1 MDVAAR
7 PSRRWA
13 RSAIFLLPALAFF
26 LLLVV
31 AVMRAGGSPQV
42 GDAAPPFTAPYLE
55 GDGELTSGD
64 LSGQPVVLNFWA
76 SWCGPCKDEAPMLKR
91 AEREYG
97 DDVRII
103 GVNAKDA
110 RTDAVAFVDSEELG
124 SLTHIRDENG
134 DMYED
139 YGLTGQPETFFIDD
153 EGKIVEHVNG
163 PLSQD
168 AFFSLLDVLVGRD
181 G

>member
-1 MDVAAR
+1 MDVAAK

-13 RSAIFLLPALAFF
+13 RLAIFLSPAVAFF

-31 AVMRAGGSPQV
+31 TVMRVEGSPEV
-42 GDAAPPFTAPYLE
+42 GDVAPSFSAPYLE
-55 GDGELTSGD
+55 GDGELALGD
-64 LSGQPVVLNFWA
+64 LSGDPVVLNFWA
-76 SWCGPCKDEAPMLKR
+76 SWCGPCKDEAPMLTR
-91 AEREYG
+91 AAREYG

-110 RTDAVAFVDSEELG
+110 RSDAIAFVESEDLDG
-124 SLTHIRDENG
+124 LTHIRDESG
-134 DMYED
+134 DMYEA

-168 AFFSLLDVLVGRD
+168 ALFSLLDVLVERD